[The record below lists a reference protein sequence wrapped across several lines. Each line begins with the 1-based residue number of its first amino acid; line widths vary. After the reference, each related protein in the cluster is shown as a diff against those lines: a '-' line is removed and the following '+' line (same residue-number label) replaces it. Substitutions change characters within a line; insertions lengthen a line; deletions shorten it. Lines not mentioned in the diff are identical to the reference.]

1 MLNQKEVTPL
11 LQSLTRPILILGGER
26 ENIVLLACLSL
37 SLCVA
42 GRDVLSL
49 VLAILIWTIGVIAS
63 KLTAKTDPWATKIF
77 LRSLAYQD
85 FYYAREKVNTP
96 QCILKRTRKI

>member
-1 MLNQKEVTPL
+1 MLIQKEITPL

-26 ENIVLLACLSL
+26 ENIILLACLSL

-49 VLAILIWTIGVIAS
+49 GLAMVIWTIGVVVS

-77 LRSLAYQD
+77 LRSLLYQD
-85 FYYAREKVNTP
+85 FYSAREQINTP
-96 QCILKRTRKI
+96 SCILKRSRKI

>member
-1 MLNQKEVTPL
+1 MPRSKTMTPL

-26 ENIVLLACLSL
+26 ENIILLACIAL

-49 VLAILIWTIGVIAS
+49 GLSVVIWTIGLIAS
-63 KLTAKTDPWATKIF
+63 KVMAKADPWATKIF
-77 LRSLAYQD
+77 LRSLLYQD
-85 FYYAREKVNTP
+85 FYNAREKINTP
-96 QCILKRTRKI
+96 KSILKRGRKI